1 MALAPT
7 FTGQAGLSVVHPSGW
22 RGRLGARWVGSRPAT
37 ENPDGLRA
45 EGYFIVDLT
54 VAYRWRFLEVGVI
67 VENLLNSSWREAQF
81 ANTSYVVGRDDPA
94 KDPRNGGQGVED
106 IVFTPGNP
114 ISVRGTLA
122 VYF

>member
-1 MALAPT
+1 MPSSRAIGGDFNVSRTTVLNAFDAL
-7 FTGQAGLSVVHPSGW
+7 S
-22 RGRLGARWVGSRPAT
+22 
-37 ENPDGLRA
+37 A

-54 VAYRWRFLEVGVI
+54 AAYRWRFLEVGLV
-67 VENLLNSSWREAQF
+67 VENVLNSSWREAQF

-94 KDPRNGGQGVED
+94 KDPRNGGHGVED
-106 IVFTPGNP
+106 IVFTPGKP